1 MIIRPF
7 DTEYENLQNERSGL
21 DLNSNEIVEH
31 IDIIESHI
39 LVIRTFLDI
48 GCRGNAPIVKYFH
61 DRGVDSYGVDI
72 GTIAESQWDKANL
85 PFRNKLKRYDIH
97 NGIPFKKKFDLISLS
112 HVIEHLYN
120 PMIVIRNVKEK
131 LSDSGL
137 IWSTVPLEQNNS
149 HRPHY
154 TIFSKH
160 SEHIGIWEYNGFK
173 VLWDDEGFNGQP
185 CSYLIAC
192 K

>member
-1 MIIRPF
+1 MN
-7 DTEYENLQNERSGL
+7 T
-21 DLNSNEIVEH
+21 SN
-31 IDIIESHI
+31 
-39 LVIRTFLDI
+39 
-48 GCRGNAPIVKYFH
+48 

-120 PMIVIRNVKEK
+120 PMIVIRNVKDK

-137 IWSTVPLEQNNS
+137 IWSTVPLNKITVIALIILSSQNTQN
-149 HRPHY
+149 
-154 TIFSKH
+154 I
-160 SEHIGIWEYNGFK
+160 
-173 VLWDDEGFNGQP
+173 
-185 CSYLIAC
+185 
-192 K
+192 